1 MSAKG
6 PTVGVFRQAAGAW
19 LVLFCAWGII
29 GVLGLL
35 WLAGGIAN
43 WVAGVGLTGPEFG
56 FKFAKQL
63 VTLGPSQLWP
73 HASPTVLWGV
83 FAALLLVIGVPCLII
98 AMRYV
103 ATRPRAGDPLAS
115 LASHRDLESLTPDG
129 VREKAFALRPS
140 LASDYRSPAARRD
153 LPLNQAGVLLGTLNP
168 NGVPL
173 RASWEDVGVAI
184 MAPRSGKT
192 TAQAVPAILDAPGA
206 VVATSNKADV
216 WAATAEL
223 RFQQTGER
231 VWVFDPQKITPVEQD
246 WCWNPLQY
254 VTTYESAIRLAR
266 HFIQDVRQEGN
277 DDFWISAATDLL
289 TALLLAAGLGRG
301 TLLDVYR
308 WLSDSGNPEPIEVLR
323 GNEPLGRD
331 RDENPAHWPK
341 DEMSAAS
348 LEGRQGG
355 AEETR
360 EGIYETARTA
370 CRVLRNRD
378 IIRWVTPSGTIPGD
392 EGGDRKRFDPRLFAS
407 TRETMYLLSKEG
419 AAGAAPLVAALTDQ
433 ILHEATD
440 VAQKRPLQRLDP
452 PMVVILDEA
461 ANICRISDLPALY
474 SHLGSRGIF
483 TLTILQ
489 SRPQARQVW
498 GRDGFDAMWSAA
510 TVKVVGAGIDDP
522 ELADDVSRLVGDH
535 DVPVRSVTSSGSSH
549 NESISLRKEAIMS
562 ASRVRAMPK
571 GEALLLVT
579 GARPASIRLMPWYE
593 SNRAED
599 IAAAVDNAYHDASTV
614 NAPGARTSRTV
625 STRGGGSTVDLAA
638 VTVPPDGGEPPWP
651 PVEQRTLADEQ
662 KPARHRKALAR
673 PGADRPRSRH
683 R

>member
-1 MSAKG
+1 VTAKG
-6 PTVGVFRQAAGAW
+6 PTVGVFRQASGAW
-19 LVLFCAWGII
+19 LVLLCAWGII
-29 GVLGLL
+29 GALGLL
-35 WLAGGIAN
+35 WLAGGVAN
-43 WVAGVGLTGPEFG
+43 WVAGVGLSGPGFG
-56 FKFAKQL
+56 FRFAKDL
-63 VTLGPSQLWP
+63 VTLGPSQIWP
-73 HASPTVLWGV
+73 EASPTVLWGT
-83 FAALLLVIGVPCLII
+83 FAVMVLVIGVPVLII
-98 AMRYV
+98 GLRY
-103 ATRPRAGDPLAS
+103 AASRPTPGDPLNS

-129 VREKAFALRPS
+129 VRERALALRPS
-140 LASDYRSPAARRD
+140 LAAKYPSPALRRK
-153 LPLNQAGVLLGTLNP
+153 LPLGEAGVPLGTLNP
-168 NGVPL
+168 GGVPL
-173 RASWEDVGVAI
+173 RASWEDVSVAI

-223 RFQQTGER
+223 RFKQTRER
-231 VWVFDPQKITPVEQD
+231 VWVFDPQEITPAQQD

-254 VTTYESAIRLAR
+254 VSTYDSALRLAR
-266 HFIQDVRQEGN
+266 HFIQEIRQEGS
-277 DDFWISAATDLL
+277 DDFWISAAGDLL
-289 TALLLAAGLGRG
+289 TALLLAAAADDR

-308 WLSDSGNPEPIEVLR
+308 WLNDSNNPEPIDLLR
-323 GNEPLGRD
+323 RV
-331 RDENPAHWPK
+331 AK

-348 LEGRQGG
+348 LEARQSG

-378 IIRWVTPSGTIPGD
+378 IMRWVTPPGTIAGD
-392 EGGDRKRFDPRLFAS
+392 TAGNRILFDPRSFAT
-407 TRETMYLLSKEG
+407 TRETMYLLSKDG
-419 AAGAAPLVAALTDQ
+419 AAAASPLVAALTDQ
-433 ILHEATD
+433 ILNEATL
-440 VAQKRPLQRLDP
+440 VAQDRPLQRLDP

-483 TLTILQ
+483 LMTILQ

-498 GRDGFDAMWSAA
+498 GRDGFETMWSAA

-535 DVPVRSVTSSGSSH
+535 DVPVRSVTSSGNSH

-562 ASRVRAMPK
+562 ASTVRAMPK

-579 GARPASIRLMPWYE
+579 GARPASIRLTPWYE
-593 SNRAED
+593 SNRAEE
-599 IAAAVDNAYHDASTV
+599 IAAAVDNAYHDAATV

-625 STRGGGSTVDLAA
+625 SARGGGSTVDLTA
-638 VTVPPDGGEPPWP
+638 VTIPPDDGEPPGP

-662 KPARHRKALAR
+662 KPARRRMSLAR
-673 PGADRPRSRH
+673 RGADRPRSRH